1 MTYANKAYFSQN
13 FGDGLASSSYFV
25 WWFLFAWLWMYV
37 LTSELASGDC
47 ESKMLVN
54 YARNFCL
61 IMSGF
66 NDAGIHPCYFA
77 PRANAADAQGRTEL
91 CPAIPHTLT
100 QIIPPLGTSPTVW
113 MCCSRLEASL
123 VPFRICCS
131 ILFCMSFGLWFT
143 WAFFLFSVFIEFLKL
158 HT

>member
-1 MTYANKAYFSQN
+1 MIS
-13 FGDGLASSSYFV
+13 V
-25 WWFLFAWLWMYV
+25 CWLWMYV

-100 QIIPPLGTSPTVW
+100 QIIPSLGTSPTVW
-113 MCCSRLEASL
+113 MCCSRLDASFSTISHL
-123 VPFRICCS
+123 LLNPLLYVFWAVVYV
-131 ILFCMSFGLWFT
+131 SF
-143 WAFFLFSVFIEFLKL
+143 FSVFCIYWIPKITYLIERRYSSFPSL
-158 HT
+158 